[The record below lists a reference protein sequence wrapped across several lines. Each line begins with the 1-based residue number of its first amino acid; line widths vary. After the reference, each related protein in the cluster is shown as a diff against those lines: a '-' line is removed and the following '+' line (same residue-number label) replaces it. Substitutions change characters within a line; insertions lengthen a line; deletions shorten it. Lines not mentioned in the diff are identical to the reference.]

1 MNLCSFG
8 IENRINQDVIA
19 GVDEVGRGCLAGPVV
34 CAAVVFPRELRHS
47 SCDEIKAI
55 QDSKK
60 LSAKQRGELKI
71 FIERYALATAI
82 AKVDPLEIDRINILQ
97 ATFKAAREAVR
108 LIQLKCASPL
118 NFVLMDG
125 NHVIP
130 GLDVKQEAI
139 IKGDQFSKSI
149 AAASILAKV
158 TRDQWMLDASK
169 DFPQYGFEKHK
180 GYGTELHCDAIQ
192 KFGPCELHRRSFL
205 KKLTTKDKG
214 QDGEELV
221 VSYLLRNQFQII
233 DRNWKCKAGEI
244 DIVAERAGEIHL
256 IEVRSRSEFAE
267 VAQLFPTAK
276 QAKLRKLSEFYQL
289 LNRSAQSAPVHV
301 DLMAVCSG
309 QVEPYWD
316 VLQ

>member
-8 IENRINQDVIA
+8 IENRINQDLIA

-34 CAAVVFPRELRHS
+34 CAAVVFPRELRNS
-47 SCDEIKAI
+47 TCDEIKAI

-60 LSAKQRGELKI
+60 LSAKQRLALKI
-71 FIERYALATAI
+71 FIEKNALATAI
-82 AKVDPLEIDRINILQ
+82 AKVEPLEIDRINILQ

-108 LIQLKCASPL
+108 LVQQKCPAQL

-125 NHVIP
+125 NHAIP
-130 GLDVKQEAI
+130 GLDVKQEAV

-158 TRDQWMLDASK
+158 TRDQWMTEAAK
-169 DFPQYGFEKHK
+169 DFPLYGFEKHK
-180 GYGTELHCDAIQ
+180 GYGTEVHCDAIQ
-192 KFGPCELHRRSFL
+192 KHGPCELHRMSFL

-214 QDGEELV
+214 QEGEDLV
-221 VSYLLRNQFQII
+221 VSFLLKNQFKIV

-244 DIVAERAGEIHL
+244 DIVAEKAGEIHL
-256 IEVRSRSEFAE
+256 IEVRSRSEFAD
-267 VAQLFPTAK
+267 VAQLFPSAK
-276 QAKLRKLSEFYQL
+276 QMKLRQLSEFYQM
-289 LNRSAQSAPVHV
+289 LNQSSRSAPMHL
-301 DLMAVCSG
+301 DLMAVCAG
-309 QVEPYWD
+309 KVEPFWD